1 MMIQKS
7 AFYELKRAGY
17 LQVSGE
23 DRLDF
28 LQRQTTNDIR
38 LLRDSQALFSVLTS
52 PSARIIDVLYLL
64 QEIDLISLITLPG
77 YAESTARFLKSR
89 IFFMDK
95 VSLSD
100 ASGEYSQIDI
110 FGTQLDSA
118 LERLG
123 VRKLPEVDE
132 ILPLEISGREIR
144 LLHLQPA
151 IGLGFRI
158 IARSSDRQ
166 DVIDLLRDSGIL
178 QADEQEYRLFHIEAG
193 IPCAG
198 AELIEAYTPLETRLE
213 SAVSQSKGCYTGQEV
228 IARQVT
234 YDKITQRLSGVRLDS
249 QTSPGRRLWAGEK
262 LAGVI
267 TSSAQS
273 PRYGIIALAML
284 KRPHNLPGTRLEAED
299 ENGNRSPAR
308 VVDIPF
314 TASDQQIA
322 EFPG

>member
-1 MMIQKS
+1 MMIQKT
-7 AFYELKRAGY
+7 AFYELNKAGY
-17 LQVSGE
+17 LKVSGE
-23 DRLDF
+23 DRLAF

-38 LLRDSQALFSVLTS
+38 LLSAIQALFSVLTS

-64 QEIDLISLITLPG
+64 LDADSIGLITLPG

-100 ASGEYSQIDI
+100 ASDEFSQIDI
-110 FGTQLDSA
+110 FGPQVGSA
-118 LERLG
+118 LEKLG
-123 VRKLPEVDE
+123 VNSLPEVDE
-132 ILPLEISGREIR
+132 IRTVEISGWEFR
-144 LLHLQPA
+144 LLHMQPA

-166 DVIDLLRDSGIL
+166 DVIDLLQDSGIL
-178 QADEQEYRLFHIEAG
+178 QADEREYRLVYIEAG
-193 IPCAG
+193 IPYAG

-213 SAVSQSKGCYTGQEV
+213 SAVSQNKGCYTGQEV
-228 IARQVT
+228 LARQIT
-234 YDKITQRLSGVRLDS
+234 YDKITQHLSGVRLDS
-249 QTSPGRRLWAGEK
+249 QMSPGRRLWAGEK

-284 KRPHNLPGTRLEAED
+284 KRPHNLPDTRLEAED
-299 ENGNRSPAR
+299 ETGNRSPAR
-308 VVDIPF
+308 VVDLPF
-314 TASDQQIA
+314 TAGEQQIA
-322 EFPG
+322 ELPG

>member
-1 MMIQKS
+1 MMIQKT
-7 AFYELKRAGY
+7 AFYELNKAGY

-23 DRLDF
+23 DRLAF

-38 LLRDSQALFSVLTS
+38 LLSASQALLSALTS
-52 PSARIIDVLYLL
+52 PTARIIDVLYLL
-64 QEIDLISLITLPG
+64 QVAESIDLITLPSF
-77 YAESTARFLKSR
+77 AESTARFLKSR

-95 VSLSD
+95 VTLSD
-100 ASGEYSQIDI
+100 ASDEFSQIDI
-110 FGTQLDSA
+110 CGTQAATTLKK
-118 LERLG
+118 LG
-123 VRKLPEVDE
+123 VKSLPEVDE
-132 ILPLEISGREIR
+132 IWTVDIAGREIR

-158 IARSSDRQ
+158 IARRLDRQ
-166 DVIDLLRDSGIL
+166 DVIDLLRDSGVL
-178 QADEQEYRLFHIEAG
+178 QADEQEYKLFLIEAG
-193 IPCAG
+193 IPSAG

-249 QTSPGRRLWAGEK
+249 QMNPGRRLWAGEK

-273 PRYGIIALAML
+273 PRFGIIALAML
-284 KRPHNLPGTRLEAED
+284 KRPHDLPGTRLEVED
-299 ENGNRSPAR
+299 EKGNRSPAR
-308 VVDIPF
+308 VVDLPF
-314 TASDQQIA
+314 TAGDQQIA
-322 EFPG
+322 ELPG

>member
-1 MMIQKS
+1 MMIPKT
-7 AFYELKRAGY
+7 AFYELNHAGY

-23 DRLDF
+23 DRLAF

-38 LLRDSQALFSVLTS
+38 LLSASRALLSALTS

-64 QEIDLISLITLPG
+64 QDRESIGLITLPG
-77 YAESTARFLKSR
+77 YAEATARFLKSR

-100 ASGEYSQIDI
+100 ASDEFSQIDI
-110 FGTQLDSA
+110 FGTHVGSA
-118 LERLG
+118 LGKLG
-123 VRKLPEVDE
+123 VNSLPGVEE
-132 ILPLEISGREIR
+132 IWTVEISGREIR
-144 LLHLQPA
+144 LLHLHPA
-151 IGLGFRI
+151 IGLDFRI
-158 IARSSDRQ
+158 IARSPDRQ
-166 DVIDLLRDSGIL
+166 DVIDLLRDSDIL

-193 IPCAG
+193 IPYAG

-228 IARQVT
+228 LARQVN
-234 YDKITQRLSGVRLDS
+234 YDKITQHLSGVRLDT
-249 QTSPGRRLWAGEK
+249 QMGPGRRLWAGEK

-273 PRYGIIALAML
+273 PHYGIIALAML

-299 ENGNRSPAR
+299 ETGNRSPAR
-308 VVDIPF
+308 VVDLPF
-314 TASDQQIA
+314 TAGEQQIA
-322 EFPG
+322 EFPD

>member
-1 MMIQKS
+1 MIQKS
-7 AFYELKRAGY
+7 AFYELNKAGY

-23 DRLDF
+23 DRLAF

-38 LLRDSQALFSVLTS
+38 LLSASQALFSALTS

-64 QEIDLISLITLPG
+64 QDAESIGLITLPS

-100 ASGEYSQIDI
+100 ASDEFSQIDI
-110 FGTQLDSA
+110 FGTQAGTA
-118 LERLG
+118 LEKLG
-123 VRKLPEVDE
+123 VKSLPEVDE
-132 ILPLEISGREIR
+132 IRTVEISGREIR

-158 IARSSDRQ
+158 IARSADRQ

-178 QADEQEYRLFHIEAG
+178 QVDEQEYKLFLIEAG
-193 IPCAG
+193 IPSAG

-213 SAVSQSKGCYTGQEV
+213 FAVSQSKGCYTGQEV

-234 YDKITQRLSGVRLDS
+234 YDKITQRLSGVTAGFPNES
-249 QTSPGRRLWAGEK
+249 WQAPVGRGKAGGCNY
-262 LAGVI
+262 LQC
-267 TSSAQS
+267 S
-273 PRYGIIALAML
+273 IASL
-284 KRPHNLPGTRLEAED
+284 RNNCTRNAEA
-299 ENGNRSPAR
+299 
-308 VVDIPF
+308 
-314 TASDQQIA
+314 TT
-322 EFPG
+322 